1 MRFFAEIE
9 AALTEISYMLSVI
22 SDNDVDRVLL
32 SAEWLLRDVLLIEH
46 LLPGSYGSELVDS
59 VGEVVTDVQ
68 KEADRRKLA
77 RRRGRPAIEIAED
90 QLAMLIEHRFS
101 LADIARMMNVS
112 ARTIRRRVLQYGLES
127 SIALPVNQ
135 YQLSH
140 PILGLVV

>member
-1 MRFFAEIE
+1 
-9 AALTEISYMLSVI
+9 
-22 SDNDVDRVLL
+22 
-32 SAEWLLRDVLLIEH
+32 
-46 LLPGSYGSELVDS
+46 VDS

-127 SIALPVNQ
+127 SHCIFSPN
-135 YQLSH
+135 
-140 PILGLVV
+140 